1 MPFLFWN
8 RSQLQCV
15 YVWEFMKEWSG
26 REMMNWLVE
35 LMVFRS
41 CLVAEKVLGRKLRF
55 EITEW
60 LAGEFRVSSSLLFSS
75 MPFCFEIGVNYCVC
89 AYVWEFMKEWSGR
102 EMMNWSVELMVFRLC
117 LIAKKVM
124 EKKNE
129 MWNFGLAS

>member
-1 MPFLFWN
+1 
-8 RSQLQCV
+8 
-15 YVWEFMKEWSG
+15 MKEWSG
-26 REMMNWLVE
+26 REMMNLLVE

-89 AYVWEFMKEWSGR
+89 TYV
-102 EMMNWSVELMVFRLC
+102 
-117 LIAKKVM
+117 
-124 EKKNE
+124 
-129 MWNFGLAS
+129 